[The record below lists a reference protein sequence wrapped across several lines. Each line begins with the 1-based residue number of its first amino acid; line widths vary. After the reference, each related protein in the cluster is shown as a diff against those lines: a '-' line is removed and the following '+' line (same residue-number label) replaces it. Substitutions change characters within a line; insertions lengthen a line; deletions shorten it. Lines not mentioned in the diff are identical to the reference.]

1 MRALAVVVALAGA
14 ARADSYTALP
24 CRPTIACTADF
35 VPPGVLE
42 IESGYIYRR
51 LAGGVNQSSLPFLV
65 KLTVAPW
72 AQLQLGSNGPTLQG
86 DAHYLDDVTA
96 GVKLRLHGQTA
107 HVPSISVSAA
117 LSAPTF
123 AASGYLRTYDAL
135 FTAYVTK
142 DLGWLHADW
151 NLGGNVWAIDGTP
164 ITQAWTAL
172 ALSTQLGA
180 GVGVMVEGYGFSD
193 ASPIAPRDAGLLAAV
208 SYQPSWWIVVDAG
221 PDVGLVST
229 RVGSVFVGVTFIA
242 GELW

>member
-1 MRALAVVVALAGA
+1 MIVVLAVAGVAH
-14 ARADSYTALP
+14 ADDYTALP

-42 IESGYIYRR
+42 IESGYLYRR

-65 KLTVAPW
+65 KLTLAPW
-72 AQLQLGSNGPTLQG
+72 AQLQVGSNGPTLQG

-96 GVKLRLHGQTA
+96 GLKVQLRRQTA
-107 HVPSISVSAA
+107 HVPSIS
-117 LSAPTF
+117 LSATASVPTF

-135 FTAYVTK
+135 AIAYVTK

-151 NLGGNVWAIDGTP
+151 NLGLSAWRLDATT

-172 ALSTQLGA
+172 ALSTPLGA
-180 GVGVMVEGYGFSD
+180 GFGAMLEGYTFSD
-193 ASPIAPRDAGLLAAV
+193 AAPIAPRDAGILAAV
-208 SYQPSWWIVVDAG
+208 SYQPRWWIVLDAG
-221 PDVGLVST
+221 PDVGLTAT
-229 RVGSVFVGVTFIA
+229 RVASAFAGVTFIA